1 MAGSTFFDLLLTGL
15 SIIQRDACYVRNPC
29 VYVGEST
36 FDVLQVLKYSEKRG
50 GRVYEKE
57 ARFKRVIR
65 AGAVHKGYILFCE
78 PP

>member
-1 MAGSTFFDLLLTGL
+1 MSAT
-15 SIIQRDACYVRNPC
+15 C
-29 VYVGEST
+29 VCMGECPLFT